1 MKNPSA
7 NTGINT
13 GILRNETNLLVCY
26 DAYYATDWKA
36 LVAPNSPYIWEDQ
49 SGADK
54 NYMIDIIM
62 DRIEK
67 DGIPLSW
74 YSMKDLNQWNETE
87 AREPRLRLEIA
98 EKLLPSLN
106 NACFAM
112 AGEIYREVEAAG
124 DPNKILKAGQMRPK
138 MHL

>member
-74 YSMKDLNQWNETE
+74 YSMKDLNEWNETE
-87 AREPRLRLEIA
+87 VREPRLRLEIA

-112 AGEIYREVEAAG
+112 AGEIYREV
-124 DPNKILKAGQMRPK
+124 
-138 MHL
+138 